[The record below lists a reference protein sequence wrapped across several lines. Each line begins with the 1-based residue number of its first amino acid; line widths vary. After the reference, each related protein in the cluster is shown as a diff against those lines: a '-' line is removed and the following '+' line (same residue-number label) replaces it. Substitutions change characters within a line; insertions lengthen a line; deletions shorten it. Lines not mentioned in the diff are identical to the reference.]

1 MHAKPPTARVL
12 KHRSLRRLGDRSRYV
27 APQNMQNLQQLVANS
42 DPSDNSIALDSTFG
56 YPTGSIFFGH
66 PPNEKLGRHPLR
78 NLPDTA
84 EHFTFLLDSNSE
96 PVSAFAE
103 SEYPAQT
110 VALQIGSS
118 GTVALEYSDSIS
130 ILAETTFPKLESL
143 ELGLTIT
150 DVNFTDSH
158 GVIGELS
165 GIIEK
170 CPALSS
176 LGIYGTWNLNRR
188 VDLTE
193 LEELNIQVP
202 HYGDLTQC
210 PPITQSSLTNLL
222 SSKLPISPSF
232 FAIHLHPADD
242 FLDRPMYYQIPDDFF
257 NWIPVETI
265 EIFGLSGSVAPGT
278 IERFKR
284 SQLATRI
291 RIENIEMTISR
302 NLTEPKQSAT

>member
-1 MHAKPPTARVL
+1 
-12 KHRSLRRLGDRSRYV
+12 
-27 APQNMQNLQQLVANS
+27 MQTLQQLVANS
-42 DPSDNSIALDSTFG
+42 DPRDNSIALDSTFG
-56 YPTGSIFFGH
+56 YRTGNIFFGH

-78 NLPDTA
+78 NLPNSA
-84 EHFTFLLDSNSE
+84 KHFTFLLDSNSE

-103 SEYPAQT
+103 SGYPAQT

-118 GTVALEYSDSIS
+118 GTVSLEYSDSIS
-130 ILAETTFPKLESL
+130 ILTETSFPKLESL

-170 CPALSS
+170 CPALTS

-193 LEELNIQVP
+193 LEELDIQVP
-202 HYGDLTQC
+202 HDGDLLQC

-232 FAIHLHPADD
+232 FAIHLHLADH
-242 FLDRPMYYQIPDDFF
+242 FLNQPMYYQIPDHFF

-265 EIFGLSGSVAPGT
+265 EIFGLSGSVRPGT

-284 SQLATRI
+284 SRLATRI
-291 RIENIEMTISR
+291 RNKNIEITVSE
-302 NLTEPKQSAT
+302 NLIEPKESAT